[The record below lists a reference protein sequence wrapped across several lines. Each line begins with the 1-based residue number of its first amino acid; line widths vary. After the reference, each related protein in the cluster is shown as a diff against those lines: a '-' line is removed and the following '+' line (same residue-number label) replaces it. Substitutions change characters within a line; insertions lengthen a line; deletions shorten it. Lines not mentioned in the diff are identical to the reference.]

1 MLPINNQ
8 KRKKKSHLSTES
20 ENMLYM
26 GSTCPQCKQ
35 WSWSAELAEATGET
49 LYMLAEHGTHSPP
62 MGLGGSGGS

>member
-1 MLPINNQ
+1 
-8 KRKKKSHLSTES
+8 
-20 ENMLYM
+20 MLYM